1 MAEFQIN
8 AFHNEFLP
16 RGARTV
22 HALVTVTASGTG
34 SVDAPAGA
42 GAGADERSELL
53 IVDTSGSMN
62 GKKLRSVKEATAAA
76 IDCIPDGVR
85 FGIITGNHR
94 AEVAY
99 PPTSPLATSSP
110 ESRNAAKQAVTKFEA
125 GGGTAIGSWIWL
137 VPRVLSDATGIR
149 HAILLTDGKNE
160 SEDPAVFEE
169 CLRGAEG
176 VFQCDCR
183 GVGADWDV
191 KELQQVATTLLG
203 DLDIVAQPSGLAED
217 FTNMMRQSLRKQV
230 AEVALRVWTPQG
242 AAVVALKQTEPP
254 LDLSGGRVDA
264 GPLAGDYATGSWGD
278 EERDFYLSVAL
289 PAGEVDDEMLA
300 ARVTLMVGGEPAGQ
314 SLVPV
319 IWTDDAAKSTQMNKK
334 VADAMGQ
341 RDLADAIQEGIDAHR
356 DGDVSTATDRF
367 GKAVRMANESGN
379 DAVIERISKLV
390 EIEDPI
396 TGRVRPKAK
405 VEDVDLLTL
414 ETRSTRTSR
423 NSAPKGPPA
432 APSTPPGEDG

>member
-1 MAEFQIN
+1 M
-8 AFHNEFLP
+8 
-16 RGARTV
+16 
-22 HALVTVTASGTG
+22 
-34 SVDAPAGA
+34 
-42 GAGADERSELL
+42 
-53 IVDTSGSMN
+53 
-62 GKKLRSVKEATAAA
+62 
-76 IDCIPDGVR
+76 
-85 FGIITGNHR
+85 
-94 AEVAY
+94 
-99 PPTSPLATSSP
+99 
-110 ESRNAAKQAVTKFEA
+110 
-125 GGGTAIGSWIWL
+125 
-137 VPRVLSDATGIR
+137 
-149 HAILLTDGKNE
+149 
-160 SEDPAVFEE
+160 
-169 CLRGAEG
+169 
-176 VFQCDCR
+176 
-183 GVGADWDV
+183 
-191 KELQQVATTLLG
+191 
-203 DLDIVAQPSGLAED
+203 
-217 FTNMMRQSLRKQV
+217 
-230 AEVALRVWTPQG
+230 
-242 AAVVALKQTEPP
+242 
-254 LDLSGGRVDA
+254 DA

-300 ARVTLMVGGEPAGQ
+300 ARVTLMVAGEPAGQ

-334 VADAMGQ
+334 VAEAMGQ

-423 NSAPKGPPA
+423 NSPPKGPSA
-432 APSTPPGEDG
+432 APPPPPGEDG

>member
-1 MAEFQIN
+1 
-8 AFHNEFLP
+8 
-16 RGARTV
+16 
-22 HALVTVTASGTG
+22 
-34 SVDAPAGA
+34 
-42 GAGADERSELL
+42 
-53 IVDTSGSMN
+53 MN

-99 PPTSPLATSSP
+99 PPTSPLARSSP

-137 VPRVLSDATGIR
+137 ASQVLGDATGIR

-242 AAVVALKQTEPP
+242 AAGRRAQADGAAARP
-254 LDLSGGRVDA
+254 LGRSGGCRA
-264 GPLAGDYATGSWGD
+264 SGRRLRHG
-278 EERDFYLSVAL
+278 F
-289 PAGEVDDEMLA
+289 
-300 ARVTLMVGGEPAGQ
+300 VGRRGA
-314 SLVPV
+314 
-319 IWTDDAAKSTQMNKK
+319 
-334 VADAMGQ
+334 
-341 RDLADAIQEGIDAHR
+341 
-356 DGDVSTATDRF
+356 
-367 GKAVRMANESGN
+367 
-379 DAVIERISKLV
+379 
-390 EIEDPI
+390 
-396 TGRVRPKAK
+396 
-405 VEDVDLLTL
+405 
-414 ETRSTRTSR
+414 
-423 NSAPKGPPA
+423 
-432 APSTPPGEDG
+432 